1 MNKETYLR
9 ELSRLLRRMPKEER
23 EEALRWYEEYFEEA
37 GEQKAL
43 ETLGTP
49 EETAR
54 EIAGKM
60 ALDDKRGARR
70 PGLWALVA
78 MAFPVAAPVAAAL
91 FAVIVAV
98 LVSAGAVFIALI
110 ASGGAVALLGVV
122 NVVFTVISGF
132 SPLNDAAFYL
142 GNGLLCTGVG
152 SALAYLSAVALRA
165 TVSAVRRGVARR
177 IIGRKTA

>member
-9 ELSRLLRRMPKEER
+9 ELARLLRRMPREER

-60 ALDDKRGARR
+60 ASGATPGKRR
-70 PGLWALVA
+70 PGLWALVT

-91 FAVIVAV
+91 FAVILA
-98 LVSAGAVFIALI
+98 LIVSTAAVFVSLI
-110 ASGGAVALLGVV
+110 ASGVAVALLGVV
-122 NVVFTVISGF
+122 NVAYVVASGF
-132 SPLNDAAFYL
+132 SPLSHAAFYL
-142 GNGLLCTGVG
+142 GNGLLLAGVG
-152 SALAYLSAVALRA
+152 VALAYLSV
-165 TVSAVRRGVARR
+165 VAVRALVSGVWRAVVKRM
-177 IIGRKTA
+177 IGRKNA

>member
-1 MNKETYLR
+1 MNKETYLS
-9 ELSRLLRRMPKEER
+9 ELARLMRRLPKEER
-23 EEALRWYEEYFEEA
+23 EEALRWYAEYFEEA

-60 ALDDKRGARR
+60 ASGEEPGKRR
-70 PGLWALVA
+70 PGLWALVT

-98 LVSAGAVFIALI
+98 IVSLAAVFISLI
-110 ASGGAVALLGVV
+110 ASGVAVALLGVL
-122 NVVFTVISGF
+122 NVVYVVISGF
-132 SPLNDAAFYL
+132 SPLANAAFYL
-142 GNGLLCTGVG
+142 GNGLLLAGVG
-152 SALAYLSAVALRA
+152 AALSYLSV
-165 TVSAVRRGVARR
+165 VAVRALVGGVRR
-177 IIGRKTA
+177 AVVKRMIGRKNV